1 MANSLRILLVDD
13 DSTVREPLAD
23 LLSDQGYRV
32 YEAENGRE
40 ALNLL
45 DNIPR
50 PDLILLDIFMPVMD
64 GFEFRRNQL
73 ANDRLSEIPVIVMSA
88 DPRVAEKRERTQAK
102 EYFRKPLNVSS
113 LLGTLTTSLTM
124 C

>member
-23 LLSDQGYRV
+23 LLVDQGYRV
-32 YEAENGRE
+32 YEASNGRD

-73 ANDRLSEIPVIVMSA
+73 ANERFSEIPVIVMSA
-88 DPRVAEKRERTQAK
+88 DPRVAEKKERTQARQ
-102 EYFRKPLNVSS
+102 YLSKPLNISS
-113 LLGTLTTSLTM
+113 LLGSLTTSFSM